1 MIKDNRKTKEN
12 IKNQEQFINWMKE
25 YFEKAP
31 VKIWSDKTK
40 LYITHNNYPITLEN
54 TSIIEKFT
62 NKNKGIEFTKEQ
74 AIKEAKRLR
83 NELSVEVRNYKT
95 MEIVKMV
102 DKLNKEIS
110 VIYEPTLSSM
120 KDILNKGNLE
130 VFEAEHI
137 YPRFK
142 VLDGEVILDFKVV
155 VRDKNNLE
163 ETDEVYYSNFYDNH
177 YKGKLTI
184 DISEFNYEET
194 KDLLVELFNK
204 LLDLCNYYIS
214 Y

>member
-12 IKNQEQFINWMKE
+12 SKNQEQFINWINE

-31 VKIWSDKTK
+31 VKITSDKTR
-40 LYITHNNYPITLEN
+40 LYIEHNEYPIVLEN
-54 TSIIEKFT
+54 TSIIEQFT
-62 NKNKGIEFTKEQ
+62 NKNKCVEFTKEQ
-74 AIKEAKRLR
+74 ATKEAERLR
-83 NELSVEVRNYKT
+83 NELAVEVKNYKA

-102 DKLNKEIS
+102 DKLNTEIS
-110 VIYEPTLSSM
+110 VIYESILKRM

-130 VFEAEHI
+130 VFEAESI
-137 YPRFK
+137 YPKFK
-142 VLDGEVILDFKVV
+142 VLYGEVVLDFKLV
-155 VRDKNNLE
+155 VRDINNSGE
-163 ETDEVYYSNFYDNH
+163 VDEVYYSNFYDNH

-204 LLDLCNYYIS
+204 LIDLCEYYIS